1 MFDVAQLGDCGGVE
15 HARKAPVL
23 LGDPQA
29 HIGATGYHLRLR
41 VRGAQCQKL
50 QQAARLRVGAVCGL
64 LRDGLQQGPC
74 CGLVLL
80 GCRVVAQAA
89 GRVDDGAVTGAA
101 AQVAAEV
108 FFRHSAVHG
117 MALAHPVLVQA
128 EQAHRKTGGAKTAL
142 GRVL

>member
-1 MFDVAQLGDCGGVE
+1 MG
-15 HARKAPVL
+15 
-23 LGDPQA
+23 
-29 HIGATGYHLRLR
+29 
-41 VRGAQCQKL
+41 
-50 QQAARLRVGAVCGL
+50 VGAVFGLRGCGL
-64 LRDGLQQGPC
+64 QKSQR

-89 GRVDDGAVTGAA
+89 GRVDDGAVAGAA

-108 FFRHSAVHG
+108 FFGHGAVHSL
-117 MALAHPVLVQA
+117 ALAHPVLVQA